1 MEGIDSSI
9 LSGGQFIGRRV
20 GGLFPKRHLL
30 AKHRLMPAANE
41 LASGKN
47 R

>member
-9 LSGGQFIGRRV
+9 LSGGQFIGRRF
-20 GGLFPKRHLL
+20 GGLFATEYLL
-30 AKHRLMPAANE
+30 LKHRFLPAANE